1 MTTREHIWAME
12 DRQEAEAAIRAR
24 YTNPNTIR
32 GAISEWARR
41 RRRANN
47 EPAPPTSTPRRGKT
61 KDDMIDDY
69 LKTTPL
75 ATIIARRKDLRR
87 AQRQQERA
95 ELERRLAE
103 LDLCDRED
111 DEEEEEAGDDES
123 TRASSTNSNDE
134 VLETD
139 DEIAKD
145 DNDDETQEEEDENTN
160 CDFCGEPGHRILPEC
175 RHLLC
180 RQHFDEHREDNVVE
194 CPICS
199 TINDL

>member
-1 MTTREHIWAME
+1 ME

-41 RRRANN
+41 RRANGD
-47 EPAPPTSTPRRGKT
+47 APPAAAPRRGRT

-87 AQRQQERA
+87 AERQQERA
-95 ELERRLAE
+95 ELERRLAQ
-103 LDLCDRED
+103 LDLGDRED
-111 DEEEEEAGDDES
+111 EEEDVGDDDS
-123 TRASSTNSNDE
+123 TKASSTDSNDE
-134 VLETD
+134 VLATD
-139 DEIAKD
+139 DEIGKD
-145 DNDDETQEEEDENTN
+145 DNDETQDEDEENTE
-160 CDFCGEPGHRILPEC
+160 CDVCGEPGHRILPEC

-180 RQHFDEHREDNVVE
+180 RQHFDEHLEDNSVE
-194 CPICS
+194 CPLCS
-199 TINDL
+199 ITNDL